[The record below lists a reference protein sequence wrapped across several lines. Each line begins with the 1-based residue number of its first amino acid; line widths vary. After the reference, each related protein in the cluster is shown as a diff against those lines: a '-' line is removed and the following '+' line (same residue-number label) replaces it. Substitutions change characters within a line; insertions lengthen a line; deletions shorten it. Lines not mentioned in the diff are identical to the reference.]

1 MPEPG
6 FHCSL
11 ASVFQK
17 VLAGAGWIL
26 MNSFKSTVW
35 YHTEN
40 VKSLVWPLQ
49 TALGS
54 EIGMGEQITLVLK
67 VPNERAELK
76 A

>member
-1 MPEPG
+1 MLHVMNPWQ
-6 FHCSL
+6 
-11 ASVFQK
+11 ASNCC
-17 VLAGAGWIL
+17 GITG
-26 MNSFKSTVW
+26 STMRKLW

-40 VKSLVWPLQ
+40 VKGLVWPLQ

-67 VPNERAELK
+67 VPNECAELK